1 MFFLITGEGNS
12 DVGRESTSP
21 GPLICALRTL
31 AKTVT
36 EEEFSYEIVSRT
48 NLAKIT
54 ESIPKNKKSMQLR
67 GNRKK
72 HAGLLVISRKAQAL
86 ATAAQQKGDSGAI
99 FFHDCDYT
107 QSEVSDSR
115 KYYEQLVEAV
125 ETGFYRADQYRD
137 GVAMIPRPRSE
148 SWFLCHYQETP
159 YRNGARFEELPA
171 NDRSSGSGKALLAN
185 HFSCPV
191 NQIYDHICG
200 EEIDWERIDA
210 PSFLFFKKRF
220 QHVVQRL
227 THQSP
232 TVPESKTLLTSYE

>member
-12 DVGRESTSP
+12 DVGRETASP
-21 GPLICALRTL
+21 GPLICALETL

-36 EEEFSYEIVSRT
+36 EEELIYEIFSRSA
-48 NLAKIT
+48 LAEIVKQN
-54 ESIPKNKKSMQLR
+54 SK
-67 GNRKK
+67 
-72 HAGLLVISRKAQAL
+72 SRKAMLLRGKRRKYPGLVEISRQAAAL
-86 ATAAQQKGDSGAI
+86 ADEAQKIDNAGAV

-107 QSEVSDSR
+107 QSEVSDPGD
-115 KYYEQLVEAV
+115 YYEQLVMAI

-148 SWFLCHYQETP
+148 SWFLCHYQKTP

-171 NDRSSGSGKALLAN
+171 NDRSPGSGKALLAEY
-185 HFSCPV
+185 FSCPV
-191 NQIYDHICG
+191 NQIYDHIRG

-232 TVPESKTLLTSYE
+232 TVPESETLLTTYE

>member
-12 DVGRESTSP
+12 DVGRETASP
-21 GPLICALRTL
+21 GPLICALETL

-36 EEEFSYEIVSRT
+36 EEEFSYEIVSRSA
-48 NLAKIT
+48 LAEIVKQN
-54 ESIPKNKKSMQLR
+54 SKNRKAMLLR
-67 GNRKK
+67 GKRRKYP
-72 HAGLLVISRKAQAL
+72 GLVEISRQAAAL
-86 ATAAQQKGDSGAI
+86 ADEAQKIDNAGAV

-107 QSEVSDSR
+107 QSQVSDPR
-115 KYYEQLVEAV
+115 DYYKQLVMAV
-125 ETGFYRADQYRD
+125 ETGFYQADQYRD

-148 SWFLCHYQETP
+148 SWFLCHYQKTP

-171 NDRSSGSGKALLAN
+171 NDQSSASGKALLAEY
-185 HFSCPV
+185 FSCPV
-191 NQIYDHICG
+191 SQIYGHIRG
-200 EEIDWERIDA
+200 EEINWERIDA

-232 TVPESKTLLTSYE
+232 TVPESETLLTSYE